1 MPLDPVEDPLSLFS
15 DWLVEAEGSELGL
28 PHAMSLATVDVS
40 GAPSLRMVLLK
51 DADSRGFVFY
61 TNTGSRKASDIEE
74 TGGAALCFH
83 WKSLRRQVR
92 IEGGVTRVSDSEGDD
107 YWASRPRD
115 AQIGAWASKQSVQ
128 YLERAQLESEVAEFE
143 TRFDG
148 QPVPRPDFWTGFR
161 VVPSRIEF
169 WQEQPSRLHD
179 RLVYIRDGEGWTT
192 ELLYP

>member
-74 TGGAALCFH
+74 TGEAALCFH

-92 IEGGVTRVSDSEGDD
+92 IEGGVMRVSDREAND

-115 AQIGAWASKQSVQ
+115 AQIGAWASKQSAP
-128 YLERAQLESEVAEFE
+128 YLERAQLEGDVAEFE

-179 RLVYIRDGEGWTT
+179 RLVYIRDGDGWIT